1 MKLLYLSPVPLASFA
16 QRPHHFVRW
25 VHERFGAQVLWIEP
39 PPARLPRWSDLSRLR
54 LGAGRKAALADAWT
68 QDAWIQRLRVPA
80 LPFEPWSAG
89 RAINERLQTRVLRQ
103 LDAWVDG
110 QTWLAFGKPCALAL
124 ALQRRYA
131 DRPSLFDVMD
141 AIPEFSSGRSRQW
154 LSQCETQLA
163 ACCDQ
168 VVASAPSLLTRLGID
183 PPDTRACVI
192 SNGLVPPDPGM
203 TTRRLPSP
211 NGPPRFVYVGVI
223 APWFD
228 WEAVLALARRFPAS
242 PIRLIG
248 PCHQAPP
255 CALPSNVQRLGPVA
269 HQALD
274 AVFLEA
280 DIGLIPFL
288 DNALT
293 RHVDPVKFYE
303 YRAAGLGVL
312 STRFGTMSARGPNDQ
327 VLFFDAQPSAPAL
340 RALAQAAADEHA
352 RASFCA
358 EHAWARRWERLAPWF
373 TAETNGR

>member
-1 MKLLYLSPVPLASFA
+1 
-16 QRPHHFVRW
+16 
-25 VHERFGAQVLWIEP
+25 
-39 PPARLPRWSDLSRLR
+39 
-54 LGAGRKAALADAWT
+54 
-68 QDAWIQRLRVPA
+68 
-80 LPFEPWSAG
+80 
-89 RAINERLQTRVLRQ
+89 
-103 LDAWVDG
+103 
-110 QTWLAFGKPCALAL
+110 
-124 ALQRRYA
+124 
-131 DRPSLFDVMD
+131 
-141 AIPEFSSGRSRQW
+141 
-154 LSQCETQLA
+154 
-163 ACCDQ
+163 
-168 VVASAPSLLTRLGID
+168 
-183 PPDTRACVI
+183 VI

-255 CALPSNVQRLGPVA
+255 SALPSNVQLLGPLA

-288 DNALT
+288 D
-293 RHVDPVKFYE
+293 KFYE

-312 STRFGTMSARGPNDQ
+312 STRFGTMNARGPSDQ

-340 RALAQAAADEHA
+340 RALAQAAADEAVRA
-352 RASFCA
+352 RFCA
-358 EHAWARRWERLAPWF
+358 EHAWTRRWERLAPWF